1 MATVNINIYHIIIA
15 FGMGS
20 TVTLFAVA
28 LGGLLVFKTKREPHE
43 SLFSVGSPKADAFV
57 LDPLDDELKE
67 NKNKDI
73 VPDIVKAQTDKFL
86 NQMKGTGGVNL

>member
-1 MATVNINIYHIIIA
+1 
-15 FGMGS
+15 MGS
-20 TVTLFAVA
+20 AITLLAVA

-57 LDPLDDELKE
+57 LDPLDDEPE
-67 NKNKDI
+67 KNKDV

-86 NQMKGTGGVNL
+86 EQMKGAG

>member
-1 MATVNINIYHIIIA
+1 MDINIYHVIIA

-20 TVTLFAVA
+20 TITLLAVT
-28 LGGLLVFKTKREPHE
+28 LGGLLVFKTKRESHE
-43 SLFSVGSPKADAFV
+43 RLFSIGSPKADAFV
-57 LDPLDDELKE
+57 MDPLDDELGE
-67 NKNKDI
+67 NKNKDV